1 MKHETL
7 TPEQDARMS
16 RINHLGV
23 PIVNANEPLIPHDHP
38 FFKERTADDN
48 RRKVVFPDHEPRVDN
63 STFMVHPKG
72 YNVPALHGYALRSQ
86 NRRAAY
92 DMTLLEA
99 V

>member
-23 PIVNANEPLIPHDHP
+23 PIVNANDPLIPHEHP
-38 FFKERTADDN
+38 FFKERDWRDEIPA
-48 RRKVVFPDHEPRVDN
+48 
-63 STFMVHPKG
+63 SAVHVLTPKE
-72 YNVPALHGYALRSQ
+72 AKAKHGYELRSET
-86 NRRAAY
+86 RRLKFEQS
-92 DMTLLEA
+92 LLDA